1 MHLSSIPTRSI
12 HTACAETN
20 QPTKPNKPHEPSI
33 VDSLPPIKR
42 KNHSATNT
50 EFQQTL
56 LSLQANLPYYCC
68 RRYKKSG
75 PPVLSPEACPVVQSC
90 HPAFTSGPPD
100 WCCSSRR
107 ATPILI
113 YHRAYEA
120 SRASGSV
127 THSKI
132 EVENILWAHRM
143 IPIGQNSP
151 MAVHIAK
158 KNKTKQNKL
167 KTATI
172 LGSHSDE

>member
-20 QPTKPNKPHEPSI
+20 QPTNPNKPNEPSI
-33 VDSLPPIKR
+33 VDSVPPIKR

-50 EFQQTL
+50 EISTK
-56 LSLQANLPYYCC
+56 PCY
-68 RRYKKSG
+68 RYKRTSRTTAVAATKKSG
-75 PPVLSPEACPVVQSC
+75 PAVLSPEACPVVQSC

-107 ATPILI
+107 AAPISI
-113 YHRAYEA
+113 YHRAYKA

-143 IPIGQNSP
+143 IPIGQNNP
-151 MAVHIAK
+151 MAVHVAK
-158 KNKTKQNKL
+158 QKQKQNKL